1 MKLTIIFD
9 LAFGLKNKSVRN
21 EWWWSSFG
29 FLSMAVDQ
37 EEDDGVAAGCSI
49 YLPFH
54 LFLFLAGS
62 FLFFFTDTKPT
73 QSS

>member
-1 MKLTIIFD
+1 
-9 LAFGLKNKSVRN
+9 
-21 EWWWSSFG
+21 
-29 FLSMAVDQ
+29 MAVDQ
-37 EEDDGVAAGCSI
+37 EEDDGVAVGCSI

>member
-1 MKLTIIFD
+1 
-9 LAFGLKNKSVRN
+9 
-21 EWWWSSFG
+21 
-29 FLSMAVDQ
+29 MAVDQ
-37 EEDDGVAAGCSI
+37 EEVDGVAAGCSI

-62 FLFFFTDTKPT
+62 FLFFFTDTKAT